1 MNDKKKSPYTG
12 TGADLLLRSLENEGI
27 DTCLANPGTSEMHLV
42 AAIGKSSLMR
52 PILCLFEGVVTAAAD
67 GFWRM
72 KRYPAATLL
81 HLGPGYA
88 NGMANLHNAKKAFS
102 GLVNIVGDHAE
113 WHLEFD
119 APLTSDLEGHV
130 KLHSDWFT
138 KSINPTNLGQLG
150 TLSCI
155 EAKSGWGK
163 IASIIVPANH
173 SWEVGEEQK
182 QSLSPTVGMLP
193 VDDSI
198 LKNTAKSLR
207 LNKKRALLL
216 GNRGL
221 SRKSIEYASAI
232 AKATEAD
239 LLCETFF
246 PRVYRGAGE
255 VKIKR
260 IPYFAELAIDFL
272 ASYEQIF
279 LVGAKEPVGFFAYP
293 DIPSKLSP
301 PACSIIKVASKDEDV
316 EQALQDLYEDLS
328 LKSRP
333 KVVFS
338 HGDRITSITLDETS
352 VSQIISELLPE
363 NSIISDEG
371 ITCSASLYAQTET
384 AAPHDWLCLTGG
396 SIGQGLP
403 LGFGAAI
410 ACPDRKVITFQ
421 ADGSA
426 MYTVQT
432 LWSMARENTDIT
444 VILLNN
450 SSYAILNI
458 ELDRLKTGPRNDKT
472 LSMLN
477 IDNPMI
483 DWVEIS
489 KGLGVEASRST
500 NVKEFREQFHNAMK
514 QKGPRLIEVIIERN
528 IRIK

>member
-1 MNDKKKSPYTG
+1 MNNDVKQQYTG
-12 TGADLLLRSLENEGI
+12 AELLLRSLEKEGI
-27 DTCLANPGTSEMHLV
+27 DTCFANPGTSEMHLV
-42 AAIGKSSLMR
+42 TAIGRSSKMR

-67 GFWRM
+67 GYWRM

-88 NGMANLHNAKKAFS
+88 NGMANLHNAKKAVS
-102 GLVNIVGDHAE
+102 GLVNIVGDHAD

-130 KLHSDWFT
+130 KLHSDWFS
-138 KSINPTNLGQLG
+138 KSINPSNLGQLG
-150 TLSCI
+150 TVSCI

-173 SWEVGEEQK
+173 SWEVGKEQK
-182 QSLSPTVGMLP
+182 KPSYLPEGLRP
-193 VDDSI
+193 VDASI
-198 LKNTAKSLR
+198 LKNAARSLR
-207 LNKKRALLL
+207 TNKKRALLL

-221 SRKSIEYASAI
+221 SPKSIEYASAI
-232 AKATEAD
+232 ARATEAD

-246 PRVYRGAGE
+246 PRLYRGAGE
-255 VKIKR
+255 VKINR

-272 ASYEQIF
+272 ANYEQIF

-301 PACSIIKVASKDEDV
+301 SSCSIINVASKDEDV
-316 EQALQDLYEDLS
+316 EQAMQDLYEDLS
-328 LKSRP
+328 LKGRP
-333 KVVFS
+333 KVVNS
-338 HGDRITSITLDETS
+338 RVGTTASITTLDETS

-371 ITCSASLYAQTET
+371 INCSASLYTQTET

-458 ELDRLKTGPRNDKT
+458 ELDRLKTGARNEKT

-500 NVKEFREQFHNAMK
+500 NVKEFRDQFNSAMS

-528 IRIK
+528 ILIK

>member
-1 MNDKKKSPYTG
+1 MSNNLDCKF
-12 TGADLLLRSLENEGI
+12 TGAELLLKSLEKEGI
-27 DTCLANPGTSEMHLV
+27 DTFFANPGTSEMHLV
-42 AAIGKSSLMR
+42 TAIGRSSKTR

-72 KRYPAATLL
+72 RANPAATLL

-102 GLVNIVGDHAE
+102 AMVNIIGDHAE
-113 WHLEFD
+113 WHLQFD

-130 KLHSDWFT
+130 KLHSDWFN
-138 KSINPTNLGQLG
+138 KSVSATNLGELG
-150 TLSCI
+150 TLSCS
-155 EAKSGWGK
+155 EAKRGWGK

-173 SWEVGEEQK
+173 SWETGQERERKVIPNTDQNLVSSSSIKSIAET
-182 QSLSPTVGMLP
+182 LSV
-193 VDDSI
+193 
-198 LKNTAKSLR
+198 R
-207 LNKKRALLL
+207 KKRAFLL

-221 SRKSIEYASAI
+221 TRDSVKYANSI
-232 AKATEAD
+232 AKKCEAD

-246 PRVYRGAGE
+246 PRVYRGAGQIE
-255 VKIKR
+255 IAR
-260 IPYFAELAIDFL
+260 IPYFAELAVKFL
-272 ASYEQIF
+272 ADYEEIF

-301 PACSIIKVASKDEDV
+301 SGCSVVKIAVKDENV
-316 EQALQDLYEDLS
+316 EQSLIDLCDELDIS
-328 LKSRP
+328 NFSSVIKAE
-333 KVVFS
+333 KVVQT
-338 HGDRITSITLDETS
+338 TSLTLDEIS
-352 VSQIISELLPE
+352 VSNVISRLLPE

-371 ITCSASLYAQTET
+371 ITCSAELYKQTNN

-403 LGFGAAI
+403 LGFGASI
-410 ACPDRKVITFQ
+410 ACPDRKVVTFQ

-432 LWSMARENTDIT
+432 LWSMARENTDVT

-458 ELDRLKTGPRNDKT
+458 ELDRLKTGERNDKI

-477 IDNPMI
+477 IGNPTI
-483 DWVEIS
+483 NWVEIS
-489 KGLGVEASRST
+489 KGLGVEASRASS
-500 NVKEFREQFHNAMK
+500 VKQFSEQFYSAMN
-514 QKGPRLIEVIIERN
+514 QSGPRLIEVIMESRPS
-528 IRIK
+528 IR

>member
-1 MNDKKKSPYTG
+1 MSDNADQQF
-12 TGADLLLRSLENEGI
+12 TGAELLLESLQQGGI
-27 DTCLANPGTSEMHLV
+27 DTCFANPGTSEMHLV
-42 AAIGKSSLMR
+42 TAIGRSSRMR

-72 KRYPAATLL
+72 KGYPAATLL

-102 GLVNIVGDHAE
+102 GMINIIGDHAE

-130 KLHSDWFT
+130 RLHSDWFQ
-138 KSINPTNLGQLG
+138 KSLNPSNLGELG
-150 TLSCI
+150 LLASL
-155 EAKSGWGK
+155 EARRGWGK

-173 SWEVGEEQK
+173 SWEIGQEIRQK
-182 QSLSPTVGMLP
+182 LHQGTELQKVNCSTIERIAGL
-193 VDDSI
+193 
-198 LKNTAKSLR
+198 LKM
-207 LNKKRALLL
+207 NKKRAILL

-221 SRKSIEYASAI
+221 TPNSVKYANAI
-232 AKATEAD
+232 SKETRAD

-246 PRVYRGAGE
+246 PRVYRGAGQ
-255 VKIKR
+255 VKVSR
-260 IPYFAELAIDFL
+260 IPYFAELAINFL
-272 ASYEQIF
+272 NKYEEIY
-279 LVGAKEPVGFFAYP
+279 LVGSKEPVGFFAYP

-301 PACSIIKVASKDEDV
+301 KTCSIVKVASKDEDV
-316 EQALQDLYEDLS
+316 EQALHDLYDELG
-328 LKSRP
+328 LKKFP
-333 KVVFS
+333 KVSSCNEGRVS
-338 HGDRITSITLDETS
+338 SVTLDETS
-352 VSQIISELLPE
+352 VSYIISELLPE

-371 ITCSASLYAQTET
+371 ITCSAALYNQTHG

-410 ACPDRKVITFQ
+410 ACPDRKIITFQ

-426 MYTVQT
+426 MYTVQS
-432 LWSMARENTDIT
+432 LWSMARENSDVT

-458 ELDRLKTGPRNDKT
+458 ELDRLKAGSPNDKT

-477 IDNPMI
+477 IDNPVI

-489 KGLGVEASRST
+489 KGLGVEASRAT
-500 NVKEFREQFHNAMK
+500 NVKAFRDQFNSAMN
-514 QKGPRLIEVIIERN
+514 QSGPRLIEVIMEKIPN
-528 IRIK
+528 IK

>member
-1 MNDKKKSPYTG
+1 MSDNVRPQH
-12 TGADLLLRSLENEGI
+12 TGAELLLRSLEKEGI
-27 DTCLANPGTSEMHLV
+27 DTCFANPGTSEMHLV
-42 AAIGKSSLMR
+42 TAIGRSSIMR

-88 NGMANLHNAKKAFS
+88 NGMANLHNAKKAVS

-130 KLHSDWFT
+130 KLHSDWFN
-138 KSINPTNLGQLG
+138 KSTGPSNLGQLG
-150 TLSCI
+150 TLSCL

-163 IASIIVPANH
+163 IATIIVPANH
-173 SWEVGEEQK
+173 SWETGKELEQPLVSTR
-182 QSLSPTVGMLP
+182 SLRP

-198 LKNTAKSLR
+198 LNNTARSLR

-216 GNRGL
+216 GNQGL
-221 SRKSIEYASAI
+221 SQKSVEYASAI

-246 PRVYRGAGE
+246 PRLYRGAGE
-255 VKIKR
+255 VKINR
-260 IPYFAELAIDFL
+260 IPYFAEVAIDFL
-272 ASYEQIF
+272 ASYDQIL

-301 PACSIIKVASKDEDV
+301 SSCSIIKVASKHEDV
-316 EQALQDLYEDLS
+316 EQAMQDLYEDLS

-333 KVVFS
+333 RVDYS
-338 HGDRITSITLDETS
+338 QGDRINSITLDEIS
-352 VSQIISELLPE
+352 VSQIISEFLPE

-426 MYTVQT
+426 MYTIQT
-432 LWSMARENTDIT
+432 LWSMARENSDIT

-458 ELDRLKTGPRNDKT
+458 ELDRLKTGARNEKI

-489 KGLGVEASRST
+489 KGMGVEASRST
-500 NVKEFREQFHNAMK
+500 NVKEFRDQFFSAMK

-528 IRIK
+528 ILIK